1 MNKIILNPN
10 WMKWMNNN
18 EKLKLNEKRE
28 MNEMNEMNDMNEMIW
43 NKMKWKE
50 MNEWMEWNG
59 MEWMNEWMNEVKV
72 ERKEWMNEWAV
83 YSMKGMNDM
92 FWINFIKI
100 IMSNHVTI

>member
-1 MNKIILNPN
+1 
-10 WMKWMNNN
+10 
-18 EKLKLNEKRE
+18 
-28 MNEMNEMNDMNEMIW
+28 
-43 NKMKWKE
+43 MKWKE
-50 MNEWMEWNG
+50 IN
-59 MEWMNEWMNEVKV
+59 EWMNEWMNEVKV